1 MQEWV
6 AHPTA
11 EPHKEE
17 QDKEKHMRASAFE
30 FRFRMII
37 QIVIVFLGF
46 WAPWLNLSALGP
58 PDLGRHIS
66 TLEWLALELSRTG
79 LVRFSCAT
87 PVVIVLGSLAA
98 GAGAVFRVWGSAY
111 LGYRTVH
118 HGQMQ
123 AETVMAAG
131 PYRYVRNPLYIGGWF
146 MMTSISLLAPPSGAL
161 FIMILVTVFYL
172 RLILGEEAFLTA
184 QQGEPYRDYLRAV
197 PRLLP
202 RLHAKLPQ
210 SPVRPQWLIAVL
222 SEINPIGIFVA
233 LAILSWRYDNLLMI
247 KAILISFGLSLVVR
261 ALIPGEKA
269 DPKAV

>member
-6 AHPTA
+6 AYPTA

-17 QDKEKHMRASAFE
+17 QDKEKYMRASAFE

-79 LVRFSCAT
+79 LVRFSYAT

-184 QQGEPYRDYLRAV
+184 QQGEPYREYLRAV
-197 PRLLP
+197 PGLIP

-210 SPVRPQWLIAVL
+210 SPVRPRWLIAVL

>member
-1 MQEWV
+1 M
-6 AHPTA
+6 P
-11 EPHKEE
+11 
-17 QDKEKHMRASAFE
+17 MRSSAFE

-37 QIVIVFLGF
+37 QIVIVFVGF

-79 LVRFSCAT
+79 LVRFTYAT
-87 PVVIVLGSLAA
+87 PIVIVLGSLAA
-98 GAGAVFRVWGSAY
+98 AAGAVFRIWGSAY

-146 MMTSISLLAPPSGAL
+146 MMLAIALLAPPSGAL
-161 FIMILVTVFYL
+161 FIMILITVFYL

-184 QQGEPYRDYLRAV
+184 QQGESYRDYLRAV
-197 PRLLP
+197 PRLFP
-202 RLHAKLPQ
+202 SLHSGLPQ
-210 SPVRPQWLIAVL
+210 SPAQLQWLIAIL
-222 SEINPIGIFVA
+222 SEINPIGIFLA

-269 DPKAV
+269 DPEAA

>member
-1 MQEWV
+1 
-6 AHPTA
+6 
-11 EPHKEE
+11 
-17 QDKEKHMRASAFE
+17 MRATAFE

-37 QIVIVFLGF
+37 QIVIVLLGF

-79 LVRFSCAT
+79 LVRFTYAT
-87 PVVIVLGSLAA
+87 PIVIVLGALAA
-98 GAGAVFRVWGSAY
+98 AAGAVFRIWGSAW

-131 PYRYVRNPLYIGGWF
+131 PYRYVRNPLYIGAWF
-146 MMTSISLLAPPSGAL
+146 MMAAISLLAPPSGAL

-172 RLILGEEAFLTA
+172 RLILGEEAFLA
-184 QQGEPYRDYLRAV
+184 VRQGEPYRDYLRAV
-197 PRLLP
+197 PRLFP
-202 RLHAKLPQ
+202 RLRSSLPQ
-210 SPVRPQWLIAVL
+210 SPARPQWLIAIL
-222 SEINPIGIFVA
+222 SEINPIGIFVI
-233 LAILSWRYDNLLMI
+233 LAVLSWSYDNLLMI
-247 KAILISFGLSLVVR
+247 KAALISFGLSLVVR

-269 DPKAV
+269 DPQTV